1 MKIAYRS
8 LSVLASVAACF
19 VLGLSGGAVSA
30 QSAPTTTAPA
40 ALGDPNGGSAF
51 ALTADP
57 NYKLRPGDVIA
68 ISVYNEPSLSQV
80 VRVLPG
86 GYIEE
91 PLVGNVR
98 VGGLTPAQARQ
109 AVGQALHHY
118 LRHPEVTVAVSAV
131 APVDVFVFGN
141 VRQPGRY
148 QLQPES
154 RVMDAL
160 AAAGGLGP
168 TDGDLPDA
176 QLSSGGQITKI
187 SLQRMLHD
195 NDLSLDTQ
203 LHGQTTIYVPSPTV
217 FDVDVNGAVDHP
229 GAIPMHE
236 GDRLVNA
243 IARAGTST
251 GADADLNHVTVR
263 HRLPDGQIQAQTVN
277 MYDIYKNGDGSK
289 DLVLAKGDTVYV
301 PAGKRHNTGDVVNP
315 LTSLLYVL
323 GHF

>member
-1 MKIAYRS
+1 M
-8 LSVLASVAACF
+8 
-19 VLGLSGGAVSA
+19 
-30 QSAPTTTAPA
+30 
-40 ALGDPNGGSAF
+40 
-51 ALTADP
+51 TADP

-98 VGGLTPAQARQ
+98 VGGLTPSQARD
-109 AVGQALHHY
+109 AVGRALHQY
-118 LRHPEVTVAVSAV
+118 VRHPEVTLSVSAV
-131 APVDVFVFGN
+131 APLEVFVFGN

-154 RVMDAL
+154 RIMDAL

-176 QLSSGGQITKI
+176 QLSSGGQITKV

-217 FDVDVNGAVDHP
+217 FNVDVNGAVDHP
-229 GAIPMHE
+229 GLIPMHD

-251 GADADLNHVTVR
+251 AANADLNHVVIR
-263 HRLPDGQIQAQTVN
+263 HRLPDGQVETQTIN
-277 MYDIYKNGDGSK
+277 MYEIYKQGDGSK
-289 DLVLAKGDTVYV
+289 DVVLAKGDDVFV
-301 PAGKRHNTGDVVNP
+301 PAGARHSSSDVVNP
-315 LTSLLYVL
+315 LTSLLYIL